1 MTQIRVAIYMN
12 VARDGD
18 SPAWL
23 RIGFGVLRPD
33 GSLLACL
40 DHLPADGRVRLQ
52 VQPLPGETVAET
64 ARPITPVRP
73 PRSPQAV
80 RRMPPPPAVRMPP
93 TRPQEKTPW

>member
-1 MTQIRVAIYMN
+1 MKQTRVAIYMN

-23 RIGFGVLRPD
+23 RVGFGVLRPD

-52 VQPLPGETVAET
+52 LQPLPGEIGSET
-64 ARPITPVRP
+64 ARPPTPVRP
-73 PRSPQAV
+73 PRPPHAV
-80 RRMPPPPAVRMPP
+80 RRMPPPPAVRKPP
-93 TRPQEKTPW
+93 AEPQESTPW

>member
-1 MTQIRVAIYMN
+1 MERTRVAIYMN

-23 RIGFGVLRPD
+23 RVGFGVLRPD

-52 VQPLPGETVAET
+52 VQPLPGEIGPET
-64 ARPITPVRP
+64 ARPSTPVRTPRP
-73 PRSPQAV
+73 PNAA
-80 RRMPPPPAVRMPP
+80 RRMPPPPAVRKPP
-93 TRPQEKTPW
+93 ARLQESTPW